1 MKRDIV
7 IVTYF
12 CEYGKGKFH
21 NLAEALLNLKR
32 CLHKGGIPV
41 SDRSLTFL

>member
-1 MKRDIV
+1 VKRDIV

-12 CEYGKGKFH
+12 CENGKGKFY
-21 NLAEALLNLKR
+21 NLAEALLNLKH
-32 CLHKGGIPV
+32 CLYGVPV